1 MLSRSKQEQRR
12 RNFKKGIDASDCRRR
27 REETTLA
34 IRKTKR
40 EESLQKRR
48 NLDAMVGEPES
59 ASRADERLA
68 RLPELVQT
76 IMGNNEE
83 AVVEAV
89 RALRKLLSIEKNPP
103 IADVIA
109 TGVVPRLAQFLRC
122 ESNTT
127 LQFESAWALTNIAS
141 GTSEQTHVVI
151 DHECV
156 PLFVCLLRSPSEDV
170 REQAIW
176 ALGNIAGDSAKCRDL
191 VLKAGAMDSVVHC
204 LANTENLSMLRNGT
218 WTLSNLCRGKPG
230 PQFEAVRGCIPLLA
244 NLLRHS
250 DTEVLTD
257 TCWAFSYLTDGEN
270 SKIQA
275 VLEAGVARRVCDLLQ
290 HSSTSVQTPA
300 LRIAGNIVTGTDVQT
315 QAMLNAGFLDKLLYL
330 LKSTSRANLL
340 KEGSWAV
347 SNITAGNQAQL
358 QVVLDS
364 GIMSVL
370 LKLLRDGS
378 FDVKKECTW
387 AVSNA
392 TSTGSSYQISVLV
405 KQGCLPPL
413 CTMLDCNDSRT
424 VHVALEGTQN
434 ILKVGA
440 KMADKQGTHNRYAA
454 IVENAGG
461 VDTIEEL
468 QNHDNEDIY
477 NKAIA
482 IIEEYFDGEEN
493 DEEDSNIP
501 NSATTTTKTLGMP
514 APAFS
519 FSAGPTAATQQYI
532 F

>member
-1 MLSRSKQEQRR
+1 MLSRTKQEQRLR
-12 RNFKKGIDASDCRRR
+12 AFKKGIDSGDCRRR
-27 REETTLA
+27 REESTLA
-34 IRKTKR
+34 IRKNKR

-48 NLDAMVGEPES
+48 NLDALVEPES
-59 ASRADERLA
+59 VAVSDERLA
-68 RLPELVQT
+68 RLPELVST
-76 IMGNNEE
+76 IMGNDEA

-89 RALRKLLSIEKNPP
+89 RALRKILSIEKNPP
-103 IADVIA
+103 IAEVIS
-109 TGVVPRLAQFLRC
+109 TGVVPRLTQFLRC
-122 ESNTT
+122 ESNTV
-127 LQFESAWALTNIAS
+127 LQFEAAWALTNIAS
-141 GTSEQTHVVI
+141 GTSEQTRVVI
-151 DHECV
+151 EQGCV
-156 PLFVCLLRSPSEDV
+156 PLFVYLLRSPSEDV

-176 ALGNIAGDSAKCRDL
+176 ALGNIAGDSSECRDL
-191 VLKAGAMDSVVHC
+191 VLKAGAMTNIVYC

-230 PQFEAVRGCIPLLA
+230 PQFEAVRECIPLLA
-244 NLLRHS
+244 NLLRHT
-250 DTEVLTD
+250 DDDVLTD

-275 VLEAGVARRVCDLLQ
+275 VLETGVARRVCDLLQ
-290 HSSTSVQTPA
+290 HSKTSVQTPA
-300 LRIAGNIVTGTDVQT
+300 LRIAGNVVTGTDVQT
-315 QAMLNAGFLDKLLYL
+315 QAMLNAGLLEKLLHV
-330 LKSTSRANLL
+330 LKTTSRPNLL
-340 KEGSWAV
+340 KEASWAV
-347 SNITAGNQAQL
+347 SNITAGNKSQL
-358 QVVLDS
+358 QAVLDS
-364 GIMSVL
+364 GVMPVL
-370 LKLLRDGS
+370 VKLLREGS

-392 TSTGSSYQISVLV
+392 TSTGSAYQISVLV

-413 CTMLDCNDSRT
+413 CAMLDCNDSRT

-440 KMADKQGTHNRYAA
+440 SLADKQGTHNRYAA

-461 VDTIEEL
+461 LDTIEEL

-477 NKAIA
+477 SKAIH

-493 DEEDSNIP
+493 DEEADP
-501 NSATTTTKTLGMP
+501 NLLTSSTAATKALGMP

-519 FSAGPTAATQQYI
+519 FGAGPTTSTQYT